1 MRFNNILKYLSF
13 GCVCLIIPVMAVATM
28 LEKIYGTEF
37 AREHIYTSLTMII
50 LWGVVSLSAV
60 WYMLRVKLYRKIAT
74 FSLHLSL
81 IVILVGALITHLSG
95 KQGKIHLRIGDEP
108 VAEFVATDGN
118 SFKFPFELS
127 LRKFNLEYYP
137 GTFSPSDFISEILI
151 KDGVTEISGSVSMN
165 KILSYRNYRFYQS
178 GYEGDGQGS
187 FLSVSFDPYGIA
199 VTYTGYIWLLL
210 SITMFFFQKK
220 TIFRNVWK
228 QLKSKPCLTILFI
241 FFGIL
246 PSSAS
251 PSTIPK
257 EVAEDFGRLY
267 IYYNGRIAPINTFAH
282 DFAIKIYGKDSYQG
296 LSSEQIMAGW
306 FFFYDEWKNEPFI
319 KIKGEKVKETLGLD
333 GSYAKLTDFV
343 GPEGFKLDKLLKGTG
358 SDSKNVLS
366 ANEKFN
372 LISTLVTGSELQ
384 IYPFKDKE
392 SGSLKWFAIKDKPTE
407 EMPFDQWLF
416 IRSSMDLVA
425 EKIALKDWEG
435 VSELLEK
442 INRYQIK
449 EGTDLLPSQNK
460 IQTEIFYNWFNYDK
474 PLAMIF
480 LTLGIVLFLIF
491 LSCFILGRTISKI
504 IIYSSLI
511 ILGLLFIYLSFRLG
525 IRWFISGHLP
535 LSNGFETMQFMA
547 WVTTL
552 ATFFSFRY
560 FRLAIPF
567 GYLICG
573 FTLLVAMMGE
583 SSPQITNLMPVLQ
596 SPLLS
601 IHVMVIMLAYTL
613 LFLIMLNGI
622 TGLLISFSQGSN
634 EKSVF
639 LQNISHLMLYPAVFL
654 LVIGIF
660 IGAVWANVSWGRYWG
675 WDPKEVWALITFLI
689 YALPLHSISFSL
701 FRKPIFFHSYMV
713 FAFLSVVITYFGVN
727 FFLGGM
733 HSYA

>member
-1 MRFNNILKYLSF
+1 MRFNNLLKYLSF
-13 GCVCLIIPVMAVATM
+13 GCVCLIIPVMAVATV

-37 AREHIYTSLTMII
+37 AREHIYTSLTMVI

-60 WYMLRVKLYRKIAT
+60 WYMLRMRLYRKIAT

-95 KQGKIHLRIGDEP
+95 KQGKIHLRIDDEP
-108 VAEFVATDGN
+108 VKEMVVTNGN
-118 SFKFPFELS
+118 SFQFPFEIS
-127 LRKFNLEYYP
+127 LKNFNLEYYP

-151 KDGVTEISGSVSMN
+151 KDGDAEISSSVSMN
-165 KILSYRNYRFYQS
+165 KIFSYRNYRFYQS
-178 GYEGDGQGS
+178 GYEGEGQGS
-187 FLSVSFDPYGIA
+187 YLSVAFDPYGIA

-210 SITMFFFQKK
+210 STILFFFQKK

-228 QLKSKPCLTILFI
+228 QLKSKPGLTFLFILFSI
-241 FFGIL
+241 F
-246 PSSAS
+246 SSLGA

-257 EVAEDFGRLY
+257 EVAEEFGRLY

-282 DFAIKIYGKDSYQG
+282 DFAMKIYGENRYQG
-296 LSSEQIMAGW
+296 LSSEQIVAGW

-319 KIKGEKVKETLGLD
+319 KIKGEEVKETLGLE
-333 GSYAKLTDFV
+333 GPFARLVDFI
-343 GPEGFKLDKLLKGTG
+343 GPEGFKLDKLLKGSG
-358 SDSKNVLS
+358 SESKDIFA

-372 LISTLVTGSELQ
+372 LISTLVTGSALQ
-384 IYPFKDKE
+384 IYPFKE
-392 SGSLKWFAIKDKPTE
+392 NETGSLKWFAIKDKPTE
-407 EMPFDQWLF
+407 EMPFNEWLF
-416 IRSSMDLVA
+416 IRGSMDLVA
-425 EKIALKDWEG
+425 EKIALKDWKG
-435 VSELLEK
+435 VSGLIKK
-442 INRYQIK
+442 IKRYQLK
-449 EGTDLLPSQNK
+449 EGDELLPSQNK
-460 IQTEIFYNWFNYDK
+460 IKIEIFYNRFNYDK

-480 LTLGIVLFLIF
+480 LTLGLVIFLIF
-491 LSCFILGRTISKI
+491 LSCFISGKNISKS
-504 IIYSSLI
+504 IIYSGLVILI
-511 ILGLLFIYLSFRLG
+511 LLFIYLSFRLG

-547 WVTTL
+547 WVTAL
-552 ATFFSFRY
+552 ATLFISPY
-560 FRLAIPF
+560 FRFAIPF

-613 LFLIMLNGI
+613 LFLIMMNGF
-622 TGLLISFSQGSN
+622 TGLLIGLSN
-634 EKSVF
+634 KSIEKTVF

-660 IGAVWANVSWGRYWG
+660 IGAIWANVSWGRYWG

-689 YALPLHSISFSL
+689 YVLPLHSISLSR
-701 FRKPIFFHSYMV
+701 FRKPLFFHSYMI

>member
-1 MRFNNILKYLSF
+1 MRFNDLLKYLSF

-28 LEKIYGTEF
+28 LEKIYGSEF

-50 LWGVVSLSAV
+50 LWGVVSLSAI
-60 WYMLRVKLYRKIAT
+60 WYMLRMKLYRKIAT

-81 IVILVGALITHLSG
+81 VVILIGALITHLSG
-95 KQGKIHLRIGDEP
+95 KQGKIHLQIGDEL
-108 VAEFVATDGN
+108 VKEMLSTDGN
-118 SFKFPFELS
+118 SFQFPYEIS
-127 LRKFNLEYYP
+127 LKNFNLEYYP

-151 KDGVTEISGSVSMN
+151 KDGDTEFSCSVSMN
-165 KILSYRNYRFYQS
+165 KIFSYRNYRFYQS

-210 SITMFFFQKK
+210 SIILFFFQKK
-220 TIFRNVWK
+220 TIFRNVLK
-228 QLKSKPCLTILFI
+228 QLKSKPGLVILFI
-241 FFGIL
+241 LLGSL
-246 PSSAS
+246 SSFAV

-257 EVAEDFGRLY
+257 EVAEEFGKLY

-282 DFAIKIYGKDSYQG
+282 DFAMKIYGKDRYQG
-296 LSSEQIMAGW
+296 LSSDQVVAGW
-306 FFFYDEWKNEPFI
+306 FFFYDEWKQEPFI
-319 KIKGEKVKETLGLD
+319 KIKGDKVKEALGLKE
-333 GSYAKLTDFV
+333 SYARLVDFI
-343 GPEGFKLDKLLKGTG
+343 GPEGFKLDKLIKESG
-358 SDSKNVLS
+358 SESKDVLA

-372 LISTLVTGSELQ
+372 LISTLVTGSALQ
-384 IYPFKDKE
+384 IYPFKDRE
-392 SGSLKWFAIKDKPTE
+392 ARSLKWFAVKDKPTE
-407 EMPFDQWLF
+407 KMPFEQWLF
-416 IRSSMDLVA
+416 IRSSMDLIA
-425 EKIALKDWEG
+425 EKIALKDWQR
-435 VSELLEK
+435 VSSLLEK
-442 INRYQIK
+442 INKYQIN
-449 EGTDLLPSQNK
+449 EGEDLLPSQNK
-460 IQTEIFYNWFNYDK
+460 IKIEIFYNRFNYDK
-474 PLAMIF
+474 PLAMIC
-480 LTLGIVLFLIF
+480 LTLGLVLFLIF
-491 LSCFILGRTISKI
+491 LSRFISGKNISKS

-511 ILGLLFIYLSFRLG
+511 ILILLFIYLSFRLG
-525 IRWFISGHLP
+525 IRWCISGHLP

-547 WVTTL
+547 WVTII
-552 ATFFSFRY
+552 AVFFIFPY
-560 FRLAIPF
+560 FRLSLPF

-601 IHVMVIMLAYTL
+601 IHVMIIMLAYTF
-613 LFLIMLNGI
+613 LFLTMLNGL
-622 TGLLISFSQGSN
+622 TGLLIGLSN
-634 EKSVF
+634 RSIEKTVF

-689 YALPLHSISFSL
+689 YALPLHSVSL
-701 FRKPIFFHSYMV
+701 SWFRKPIFFHSYMV
-713 FAFLSVVITYFGVN
+713 LAFLSVVITYFGVN

>member
-1 MRFNNILKYLSF
+1 
-13 GCVCLIIPVMAVATM
+13 MAVATV

-81 IVILVGALITHLSG
+81 VVILIGALITHLSG

-108 VAEFVATDGN
+108 IKEFVVSDGN
-118 SFKFPFELS
+118 SFQFPFELS

-151 KDGVTEISGSVSMN
+151 KDGDKEIAGSVSMN
-165 KILSYRNYRFYQS
+165 KIFSYRNYRFYQS

-210 SITMFFFQKK
+210 SLILFFFQKK

-228 QLKSKPCLTILFI
+228 QLKSKPVLVILFI
-241 FFGIL
+241 LFGIS
-246 PSSAS
+246 PSLGS
-251 PSTIPK
+251 PSTVPK
-257 EVAEDFGRLY
+257 EVAEEFGKLY
-267 IYYNGRIAPINTFAH
+267 IYYNGRIAPLNTFAH
-282 DFAIKIYGKDSYQG
+282 DFALKIYGKDSYQG
-296 LSSEQIMAGW
+296 LSSEQIVAGW
-306 FFFYDEWKNEPFI
+306 FFFYDERKNEPFI
-319 KIKGEKVKETLGLD
+319 KIKGDEIKETLGLE
-333 GSYAKLTDFV
+333 GSYAKLTDFI

-372 LISTLVTGSELQ
+372 LISTLVTGSVLQ
-384 IYPFKDKE
+384 IYPFKDRE
-392 SGSLKWFAIKDKPTE
+392 TGSLKWFAVKDKPTE
-407 EMPFDQWLF
+407 DMPFEQWLF
-416 IRSSMDLVA
+416 IRSSMDLIA

-435 VSELLEK
+435 VSSLLEK
-442 INRYQIK
+442 INRYQLK
-449 EGTDLLPSQNK
+449 EGVDLLPSQSK
-460 IQTEIFYNWFNYDK
+460 IKIEIFYNRFNYDK

-480 LTLGIVLFLIF
+480 LTLGLVLFLIF
-491 LSCFILGRTISKI
+491 LSCFISGRTISNI

-511 ILGLLFIYLSFRLG
+511 ILILLFIYLSFRLG
-525 IRWFISGHLP
+525 MRWCISGHLP
-535 LSNGFETMQFMA
+535 LSNGFETMQLMA
-547 WVTTL
+547 WITCI
-552 ATFFSFRY
+552 AIFFLFPY

-583 SSPQITNLMPVLQ
+583 SSPQITNLMPILQ

-613 LFLIMLNGI
+613 LFLIMMNGL
-622 TGLLISFSQGSN
+622 TGLLIGLFNRSI
-634 EKSVF
+634 EKTVF

-733 HSYA
+733 HSYI

>member
-1 MRFNNILKYLSF
+1 
-13 GCVCLIIPVMAVATM
+13 MAVATV
-28 LEKIYGTEF
+28 LEKIYGSEF
-37 AREHIYTSLTMII
+37 AREHIYTSMTMII
-50 LWGVVSLSAV
+50 LWGVVSLSAM

-81 IVILVGALITHLSG
+81 IVILAGALITHLSG
-95 KQGKIHLRIGDEP
+95 KQGKTHLRIGDEP
-108 VAEFVATDGN
+108 IKEFVASDGN
-118 SFKFPFELS
+118 SFQFPFELS

-151 KDGVTEISGSVSMN
+151 KDGDAEISGSVSMN
-165 KILSYRNYRFYQS
+165 KIFSYRNYRFYQS

-187 FLSVSFDPYGIA
+187 LLSVSFDPYGIA
-199 VTYTGYIWLLL
+199 VTYTGYVWLLL
-210 SITMFFFQKK
+210 SIILFFFQKK
-220 TIFRNVWK
+220 TIFRKVWK
-228 QLKSKPCLTILFI
+228 QLKSKPGLTILFI
-241 FFGIL
+241 LFGIC
-246 PSSAS
+246 PSLGT

-257 EVAEDFGRLY
+257 EVAKEFGRLY
-267 IYYNGRIAPINTFAH
+267 IYYNSRIAPINTFAH
-282 DFAIKIYGKDSYQG
+282 DFAMKIYGKDSYQG
-296 LSSEQIMAGW
+296 LSSEQIVAGW

-319 KIKGEKVKETLGLD
+319 KIKGVEVKETLGLE
-333 GSYAKLTDFV
+333 GSYARLVDFI
-343 GPEGFKLDKLLKGTG
+343 GPEGFKLEKLIKESGLE
-358 SDSKNVLS
+358 SKDIFT

-372 LISTLVTGSELQ
+372 LISTLVTGSALQ

-392 SGSLKWFAIKDKPTE
+392 TGSLKWFAVKDKPTE
-407 EMPFDQWLF
+407 EMPFEQWLF
-416 IRSSMDLVA
+416 IRSSMNLVA

-435 VSELLEK
+435 VSGLIEK
-442 INRYQIK
+442 INRYQLK
-449 EGTDLLPSQNK
+449 EGVVHLPSQNK
-460 IQTEIFYNWFNYDK
+460 IKTEIFYNRFNYDK

-480 LTLGIVLFLIF
+480 LTLGLVLFLIF
-491 LSCFILGRTISKI
+491 LSRFISGKTISNG

-511 ILGLLFIYLSFRLG
+511 ILILLFIYLCFRLG

-547 WVTTL
+547 WVTAL
-552 ATFFSFRY
+552 ATFFLFPY
-560 FRLAIPF
+560 FRLALPF

-613 LFLIMLNGI
+613 LFLIMMNGL
-622 TGLLISFSQGSN
+622 TGLLIGLSN
-634 EKSVF
+634 KSIEKTVF

-701 FRKPIFFHSYMV
+701 FRKPLFFHSYMV

>member
-1 MRFNNILKYLSF
+1 MRFNNLLKYLSF
-13 GCVCLIIPVMAVATM
+13 GCVCLIIPVMAVATVI
-28 LEKIYGTEF
+28 EKIYGTEF
-37 AREHIYTSLTMII
+37 ARDHIYTSLTMII

-74 FSLHLSL
+74 FSLHLGL

-108 VAEFVATDGN
+108 IKEFVATDGN
-118 SFKFPFELS
+118 SFQFPFELS
-127 LRKFNLEYYP
+127 LKNFNLEYYP

-151 KDGVTEISGSVSMN
+151 KDGDAEISGSVSMN
-165 KILSYRNYRFYQS
+165 KIFSYRNYRFYQS

-210 SITMFFFQKK
+210 SIILFFFQKK

-228 QLKSKPCLTILFI
+228 QLKFKPCLTILFI
-241 FFGIL
+241 LFGIC
-246 PSSAS
+246 PSFGA

-257 EVAEDFGRLY
+257 EVAEEFGKLY

-282 DFAIKIYGKDSYQG
+282 DFAMKIYGKESYHG
-296 LSSEQIMAGW
+296 LTSEQIVAGW
-306 FFFYDEWKNEPFI
+306 LFFYDEWKNEPLI
-319 KIKGEKVKETLGLD
+319 KIKGDEVKEILGLEE
-333 GSYAKLTDFV
+333 SYAKLTDFV
-343 GPEGFKLDKLLKGTG
+343 GPEGFKLDKLLKESGTE
-358 SDSKNVLS
+358 SKDILA

-372 LISTLVTGSELQ
+372 LISTLVTGSALQ
-384 IYPFKDKE
+384 IYPFKDKDT
-392 SGSLKWFAIKDKPTE
+392 GSLKWFTVKDKPND
-407 EMPFDQWLF
+407 EMPFEQWLF

-425 EKIALKDWEG
+425 EKIALKDWDG
-435 VSELLEK
+435 VSGLIEK
-442 INRYQIK
+442 IKRYQLK
-449 EGTDLLPSQNK
+449 EGIDLLPQQNK
-460 IQTEIFYNWFNYDK
+460 IKIEIFYNRFNYDK
-474 PLAMIF
+474 SLAMIF
-480 LTLGIVLFLIF
+480 LTLGLVIFLIF
-491 LSCFILGRTISKI
+491 LSRFISGKNISKS
-504 IIYSSLI
+504 IIYGSLI
-511 ILGLLFIYLSFRLG
+511 ILILLFIYLSFRLG
-525 IRWFISGHLP
+525 IRWCISGHLP

-547 WVTTL
+547 WITALT
-552 ATFFSFRY
+552 TFFILPY
-560 FRLAIPF
+560 FRLVLPF

-601 IHVMVIMLAYTL
+601 IHVTVIMLAYTL

-622 TGLLISFSQGSN
+622 TALSIGFSKTGY
-634 EKSVF
+634 EKIGV
-639 LQNISHLMLYPAVFL
+639 LQDISHLMLYPTVFL

-689 YALPLHSISFSL
+689 YALPLHTISLSW
-701 FRKPIFFHSYMV
+701 FRKPIFFHSYMI
-713 FAFLSVVITYFGVN
+713 FAFLSVVFTYFGVN

>member
-1 MRFNNILKYLSF
+1 
-13 GCVCLIIPVMAVATM
+13 MAVATV

-37 AREHIYTSLTMII
+37 AREHIYTSLTMVF
-50 LWGVVSLSAV
+50 LWGVVSLSVV

-108 VAEFVATDGN
+108 TKEFVATDGH
-118 SFKFPFELS
+118 SFQFPFELS

-137 GTFSPSDFISEILI
+137 GTFSPSDFTSEILI
-151 KDGVTEISGSVSMN
+151 KDGDSEFYGSVSMN
-165 KILSYRNYRFYQS
+165 KIVSYRNYRFYQS
-178 GYEGDGQGS
+178 GYENDGKGS
-187 FLSVSFDPYGIA
+187 FLSVSFDPYGIT

-210 SITMFFFQKK
+210 SIILFFFKKK

-228 QLKSKPCLTILFI
+228 QLKSKPGLMILFI
-241 FFGIL
+241 L
-246 PSSAS
+246 LSSLSSFAT

-257 EVAEDFGRLY
+257 DVAEEFGKLY

-282 DFAIKIYGKDSYQG
+282 DFTIKIYGKDSYQG

-319 KIKGEKVKETLGLD
+319 KIKGDEVKETLGLE
-333 GSYAKLTDFV
+333 GSYARLTDFV
-343 GPEGFKLDKLLKGTG
+343 GSEGFKLDKLLKESA
-358 SDSKNVLS
+358 SDSKNIFA

-372 LISTLVTGSELQ
+372 LISTLVTGSALQ
-384 IYPFKDKE
+384 IYPFKDNE
-392 SGSLKWFAIKDKPTE
+392 TGSLKWFAVKDKPTE
-407 EMPFDQWLF
+407 EMPFEQWLF
-416 IRSSMDLVA
+416 IRSSMDLAA

-435 VSELLEK
+435 ASELIEK
-442 INRYQIK
+442 INRYQLK
-449 EGTDLLPSQNK
+449 EGVDLLPSQNK
-460 IQTEIFYNWFNYDK
+460 IKTEIFYTRFNYDK
-474 PLAMIF
+474 SLAMIF
-480 LTLGIVLFLIF
+480 LTLGMFLFLIF
-491 LSCFILGRTISKI
+491 LSCFISGRTISNI
-504 IIYSSLI
+504 IIYSILI
-511 ILGLLFIYLSFRLG
+511 ILILLFIYLSFRLG
-525 IRWFISGHLP
+525 IRWYISGHLP

-547 WVTTL
+547 WITAL
-552 ATFFSFRY
+552 ITFFIFPY
-560 FRLAIPF
+560 FRLALPF

-596 SPLLS
+596 SPLLC

-613 LFLIMLNGI
+613 LFLTMLNGI
-622 TGLLISFSQGSN
+622 TALSIGFSKTGYV
-634 EKSVF
+634 KIRV
-639 LQNISHLMLYPAVFL
+639 LQDISHLMLYPAVLL

-689 YALPLHSISFSL
+689 YALPLHSISLSW
-701 FRKPIFFHSYMV
+701 FRKPIFFHSYIV
-713 FAFLSVVITYFGVN
+713 LAFISVIITYFGVN

>member
-1 MRFNNILKYLSF
+1 
-13 GCVCLIIPVMAVATM
+13 MAVATV
-28 LEKIYGTEF
+28 LEKIYGSEF

-60 WYMLRVKLYRKIAT
+60 WYMLRMKLYRKIAT

-95 KQGKIHLRIGDEP
+95 QQGKIHLRIGDEP
-108 VAEFVATDGN
+108 IKEIVATDSN
-118 SFKFPFELS
+118 SSQFPFELS
-127 LRKFNLEYYP
+127 LKKFNLEYYP
-137 GTFSPSDFISEILI
+137 GTLSPSDFISEILI
-151 KDGVTEISGSVSMN
+151 KDGDAEISAFVSMN
-165 KILSYRNYRFYQS
+165 KIFSYRNYRFYQS

-187 FLSVSFDPYGIA
+187 FLTVSFDPYGIA
-199 VTYTGYIWLLL
+199 MTYTGYIWLLL
-210 SITMFFFQKK
+210 SIILFFFQKK
-220 TIFRNVWK
+220 TIFRNVLK
-228 QLKSKPCLTILFI
+228 QLKSKPGLVILFI
-241 FFGIL
+241 LFGIC
-246 PSSAS
+246 PSLGA

-257 EVAEDFGRLY
+257 EIAEEFGKLY

-282 DFAIKIYGKDSYQG
+282 DFAMKIYGKDSYQG
-296 LSSEQIMAGW
+296 LSSEQIVAGW

-319 KIKGEKVKETLGLD
+319 KIKGDEVKETLGVES
-333 GSYAKLTDFV
+333 SYARLVDFV
-343 GPEGFKLDKLLKGTG
+343 GPEGFKLDKLLKG
-358 SDSKNVLS
+358 SRFESKDILA

-372 LISTLVTGSELQ
+372 LISTLVTGSVLQ
-384 IYPFKDKE
+384 IYPFKDNDSE
-392 SGSLKWFAIKDKPTE
+392 TLIWFAVKDKPTE
-407 EMPFDQWLF
+407 EMPFEQWLF

-435 VSELLEK
+435 VSSLLEK
-442 INRYQIK
+442 INRYQMK
-449 EGTDLLPSQNK
+449 EGVELLPSQNK
-460 IQTEIFYNWFNYDK
+460 IKTEIFYNRVNYDK

-480 LTLGIVLFLIF
+480 LTLGILLFLIF
-491 LSCFILGRTISKI
+491 LSCFISGTTISNG

-511 ILGLLFIYLSFRLG
+511 ILILLFIYLSFRLG
-525 IRWFISGHLP
+525 IRWVISGHLP

-547 WVTTL
+547 WVTII
-552 ATFFSFRY
+552 AVFFIFPY
-560 FRLAIPF
+560 FRLSLPF

-613 LFLIMLNGI
+613 LFLIMLNGL
-622 TGLLISFSQGSN
+622 TGLFIGLFNRSI
-634 EKSVF
+634 EKTVF

-654 LVIGIF
+654 LVTGIF

-689 YALPLHSISFSL
+689 YALPLHSISLSR
-701 FRKPIFFHSYMV
+701 FRKPIFFHSYMLL
-713 FAFLSVVITYFGVN
+713 AFLSVVITYFGVN

>member
-1 MRFNNILKYLSF
+1 IL
-13 GCVCLIIPVMAVATM
+13 
-28 LEKIYGTEF
+28 
-37 AREHIYTSLTMII
+37 
-50 LWGVVSLSAV
+50 
-60 WYMLRVKLYRKIAT
+60 
-74 FSLHLSL
+74 
-81 IVILVGALITHLSG
+81 
-95 KQGKIHLRIGDEP
+95 
-108 VAEFVATDGN
+108 
-118 SFKFPFELS
+118 
-127 LRKFNLEYYP
+127 
-137 GTFSPSDFISEILI
+137 
-151 KDGVTEISGSVSMN
+151 
-165 KILSYRNYRFYQS
+165 
-178 GYEGDGQGS
+178 
-187 FLSVSFDPYGIA
+187 
-199 VTYTGYIWLLL
+199 
-210 SITMFFFQKK
+210 FFFQKK

-228 QLKSKPCLTILFI
+228 QLKSKPGMTILFI
-241 FFGIL
+241 LSGIC
-246 PSSAS
+246 PSLGA

-257 EVAEDFGRLY
+257 EVAEEFGRLY

-282 DFAIKIYGKDSYQG
+282 DFAMKIYGKDSYKG
-296 LSSEQIMAGW
+296 LSSEQIVAGW
-306 FFFYDEWKNEPFI
+306 FFFYDEWKQEPFI
-319 KIKGEKVKETLGLD
+319 KIKGDEVKEALGLEE
-333 GSYAKLTDFV
+333 SYARLTDFV
-343 GPEGFKLDKLLKGTG
+343 GPEGFILDKLLKKPGP
-358 SDSKNVLS
+358 DSKNIFA

-372 LISTLVTGSELQ
+372 LISTLVTGSALQ

-392 SGSLKWFAIKDKPTE
+392 TGSLKWFAVKDKPTE
-407 EMPFDQWLF
+407 EMPFEQWLF

-435 VSELLEK
+435 VSGLIEK
-442 INRYQIK
+442 INKYQIK
-449 EGTDLLPSQNK
+449 EGKDLLPSQNK
-460 IQTEIFYNWFNYDK
+460 IKIEIFYNRFNYDK

-480 LTLGIVLFLIF
+480 LTLGLVLFLIF
-491 LSCFILGRTISKI
+491 LSRFISGENISKS

-511 ILGLLFIYLSFRLG
+511 ILILLFIYLSFRLG
-525 IRWFISGHLP
+525 IRWYISGHLP

-547 WVTTL
+547 WLTIIAV
-552 ATFFSFRY
+552 FFIFPF
-560 FRLAIPF
+560 FRLSLPF

-613 LFLIMLNGI
+613 LFLIMLNGL
-622 TGLLISFSQGSN
+622 TGLLIGLSN
-634 EKSVF
+634 RSIEKTVF
-639 LQNISHLMLYPAVFL
+639 LQNISHMMLYPAVFL

-689 YALPLHSISFSL
+689 YTLPLHSISLSR